1 MCNLSPGDNY
11 HFLLEGGISSLQA
24 YQVLRNCG
32 SELLYEKPESRVELA
47 HHFWDQFME
56 IGEYSIL
63 NCTVLFMHE
72 KGIYIYL
79 VCGRKYLFLHTD
91 TSLKLTG

>member
-1 MCNLSPGDNY
+1 MCNLSPCDNY
-11 HFLLEGGISSLQA
+11 HYFLEGGISSLQA

-63 NCTVLFMHE
+63 INCTLFMHE
-72 KGIYIYL
+72 KGIYIHL
-79 VCGRKYLFLHTD
+79 LCGRKYCFLPI
-91 TSLKLTG
+91 

>member
-1 MCNLSPGDNY
+1 MCNLSPCDNY

-56 IGEYSIL
+56 IGGYSIL

-72 KGIYIYL
+72 KGFIFTCYVGENICSYTQIP
-79 VCGRKYLFLHTD
+79 V
-91 TSLKLTG
+91 

>member
-1 MCNLSPGDNY
+1 MCNLSPCDNY
-11 HFLLEGGISSLQA
+11 HYLLEGGISSLQA

-63 NCTVLFMHE
+63 KCTLFMHE
-72 KGIYIYL
+72 EGIYIYL
-79 VCGRKYLFLHTD
+79 FCGREYFFLHTK
-91 TSLKLTG
+91 TNLKLTG

>member
-1 MCNLSPGDNY
+1 MCNLSPCDNFI
-11 HFLLEGGISSLQA
+11 HFLEGGISSLQA

-63 NCTVLFMHE
+63 IAHCLCTKKAFIFTCYVEENIVSYQF
-72 KGIYIYL
+72 KADG
-79 VCGRKYLFLHTD
+79 
-91 TSLKLTG
+91 